1 MSIEPSLY
9 HFEVPPHRIARAPAR
24 PRDAARLA
32 WSPAEGRISDHR
44 VRDLPGLLRSGDL
57 LVFNDTRVFPARLR
71 GVRFRKKPPAACR
84 IEILLTSLPD
94 HLGRAR
100 VLVRP
105 AKRVAPGDLLFFFRA
120 GVEAGLK
127 ARVLAKENNQLH
139 LAFSVSSWSS
149 WPPGGLGSVG
159 DFAAGDFDAGDF
171 DASVLAECPEPAC
184 FSGEPLADAAPDV
197 TAMGPVSLSSL
208 VSQIGETPLPP
219 YLRRL
224 PEPSD
229 ASDYQTVF
237 ARHSG
242 SVAAP
247 TAGLHFTRE
256 LLASL
261 YRRGIRWCRVR
272 LHVGQGTF
280 APLTEAHFQTDRLH
294 PEWGELPAQASLA
307 MRRCRA
313 RAGRIIIVG
322 TTTMRLL
329 ETACR
334 HHGGHPEPYRGMTDL
349 FLYPGK
355 PCYGGGGDM
364 LMTNFHLPDSS
375 LLMLVGWFA
384 GVARMQRL
392 YAHALA
398 GDYRFYSY
406 GDAAL
411 LERQSSRI

>member
-1 MSIEPSLY
+1 M
-9 HFEVPPHRIARAPAR
+9 
-24 PRDAARLA
+24 
-32 WSPAEGRISDHR
+32 
-44 VRDLPGLLRSGDL
+44 
-57 LVFNDTRVFPARLR
+57 
-71 GVRFRKKPPAACR
+71 
-84 IEILLTSLPD
+84 TSLPD
-94 HLGRAR
+94 RLGRAQ

-105 AKRVAPGDLLFFFRA
+105 AKRVAPGDLLFFFRV

-127 ARVLAKENNQLH
+127 ARVLEKENNQLR
-139 LAFSVSSWSS
+139 LAFSVSSW
-149 WPPGGLGSVG
+149 PRGLGSVG
-159 DFAAGDFDAGDF
+159 DFEAGDLDAGNF
-171 DASVLAECPEPAC
+171 DASVLSPA
-184 FSGEPLADAAPDV
+184 FSRVGGERASV
-197 TAMGPVSLSSL
+197 SSVSSVSLSSL

-219 YLRRL
+219 YLRR
-224 PEPSD
+224 PPRPSD
-229 ASDYQTVF
+229 VLDYQTVF

-247 TAGLHFTRE
+247 TAGLHFTRG
-256 LLASL
+256 LLAAL

-355 PCYGGGGDM
+355 PGYGGGGDM

-384 GVARMQRL
+384 GVERMRRL

-406 GDAAL
+406 GDTAL
-411 LERQSSRI
+411 LERPSSRL